1 MNSNDI
7 DFLFD
12 EYISKAR
19 KEKRRNKK
27 IINIVIIVVAVFTM
41 FQLIGIGRV
50 NSATMEPNYNK
61 GNIIVY
67 EKLTKDFEKNDIIV
81 INYEGHI
88 IIRRVIGVSGDHIDI
103 DNTKGTLVINGVNET
118 SQYTQ
123 GLTVTDPTG
132 IKFPLY
138 VSDNYYFVLCDNRS
152 NTADSRKIGCINK
165 SNIIGKVIISI

>member
-19 KEKRRNKK
+19 KEKKRNKK
-27 IINIVIIVVAVFTM
+27 IINIVIIVVVVFII

-50 NSATMEPNYNK
+50 NSNTMEPNYSN
-61 GNIIVY
+61 GNIIIY
-67 EKLTKDFEKNDIIV
+67 EKWTKDFEKNDIVV
-81 INYEGHI
+81 IDYDGKI
-88 IIRRVIGVSGDHIDI
+88 IIRRIIGVYGDQIDI
-103 DNTKGTLVINGVNET
+103 DNSKGILLINDDNEDN
-118 SQYTQ
+118 QDIK
-123 GLTVTDPTG
+123 GITVSDPLG

-138 VSDNYYFVLCDNRS
+138 VSENHYFVLCDDRS

-165 SNIIGKVIISI
+165 SSIIGKVIISI